1 MVRYAKRRNEKKSW
15 LAAKTRGLATLLLC
29 CFAAVTGAA
38 YAQIVLP
45 GPGIINTV
53 AGSANQGFGGDGGPA
68 TSAELYCPKGV
79 AVDSN
84 GNIYIADFDN
94 NRIRKV
100 TASTGKIST
109 VAGNGTAGYN
119 GDNIAATS
127 AMLNLPTGVAL
138 DSAGN
143 IYIADTWNS
152 RIRKVTTAG
161 IISTVAGNGAAG
173 YSGDG
178 IAATSTKLGEP
189 AAVALD
195 SAGNIYIADTW
206 NNRVR
211 EVTTAGIISTVAGNG
226 AFGGSGDGGA
236 ATSAELFEPT
246 GVAVDTSG
254 NIYVADTWN
263 NRIRE
268 VTVATGK
275 ISTVAGGGTS
285 GLGDGG
291 PATSAELDFPYG
303 VTVDASGNIYIGD
316 EYDFL
321 VRKVTKSTGIISTVA
336 GNGMYGFLGDG
347 GQAINA
353 KLENPSVVA
362 VDSAGNLYIADSG
375 WDVNRIRAVGHN

>member
-1 MVRYAKRRNEKKSW
+1 
-15 LAAKTRGLATLLLC
+15 LATLLLC

-127 AMLNLPTGVAL
+127 AMLNLPTG
-138 DSAGN
+138 
-143 IYIADTWNS
+143 
-152 RIRKVTTAG
+152 
-161 IISTVAGNGAAG
+161 
-173 YSGDG
+173 
-178 IAATSTKLGEP
+178 
-189 AAVALD
+189 VALD